1 MTNSCQT
8 NSMSDQLTCSSLAVK
23 CLPVACSWR
32 NLGWSL
38 DKFDRLPT
46 PMLFGN
52 PPASTSLAVTP
63 RTSQLRSLAN
73 HQNINLSE
81 SECAK
86 STRLWTDLLFL
97 RETAGRCVNET
108 PIDMLR
114 IYVLKRE
121 LGHSNWSWEFV
132 ALYIYSICSNGNQTR
147 LKEKKEELFKVCPQ
161 DWWKSSSYG
170 RKVTYIHQD
179 FRHVRQ
185 WRWLSGLW
193 VGLQLEQELPVILL
207 LAVRIDRRPLT
218 CQQCSIT
225 NGSDRRQQMA
235 CQQYDHS
242 THISEH

>member
-132 ALYIYSICSNGNQTR
+132 ALYIHSICSNGNQTR
-147 LKEKKEELFKVCPQ
+147 LWRRKKRSCSRSALKTDGKAAAMAEK
-161 DWWKSSSYG
+161 
-170 RKVTYIHQD
+170 
-179 FRHVRQ
+179 
-185 WRWLSGLW
+185 WLTSTKISGMSGSDGGFLDSGLACSLSRNSRSYCFLPS
-193 VGLQLEQELPVILL
+193 GLTGDHWPVNS
-207 LAVRIDRRPLT
+207 V
-218 CQQCSIT
+218 Q
-225 NGSDRRQQMA
+225 
-235 CQQYDHS
+235 
-242 THISEH
+242 